1 MYFKPS
7 MIHYKLILS
16 NIHFFNIIPNGT
28 KHIHQKK
35 KVMLYN
41 TFNIHENET
50 LPLLIP
56 KYMYCLEKISN
67 YVILMIKNTF
77 EH

>member
-1 MYFKPS
+1 
-7 MIHYKLILS
+7 MIHYTLNLLDIPF
-16 NIHFFNIIPNGT
+16 IHIIPNGVE
-28 KHIHQKK
+28 HIHNLNNK
-35 KVMLYN
+35 LYN